1 MLKVN
6 EKNWCWQ
13 VSIVKTL
20 VNVVLKVTG
29 YIKYLF
35 FFEPKSS
42 VQFGGGSCMKCCL
55 GEFRGMSPKKIWDC
69 RSSEI
74 DFDAI

>member
-1 MLKVN
+1 MLYLRL
-6 EKNWCWQ
+6 Q
-13 VSIVKTL
+13 DISSIF
-20 VNVVLKVTG
+20 
-29 YIKYLF
+29 F